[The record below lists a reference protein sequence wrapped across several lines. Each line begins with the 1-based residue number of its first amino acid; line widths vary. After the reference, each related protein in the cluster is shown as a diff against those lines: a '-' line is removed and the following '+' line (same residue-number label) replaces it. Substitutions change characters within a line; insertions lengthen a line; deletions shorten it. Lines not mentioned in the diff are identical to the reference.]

1 MTIFLWFSIL
11 AGTAL
16 TGNSQTLW
24 QNSFG
29 IVPLHSTRSDVE
41 RLYGVSTDSCRCNF
55 RTSKE
60 AIHVTFASE
69 SCAGPVF
76 GWNVPRDTVLEFT
89 VFPSAPGRLS
99 ETETDLKGFVE
110 RYSPD
115 DVSPYYTNVDKGVV
129 FSVQDGYIFS
139 FTYFPPPK
147 ETGKRCAGFPPYDGI
162 PPPNPLATI
171 YHRQQIHVESRLDNL
186 ASELSGNTRFRG
198 YIIAY
203 AGKKSRRGE
212 AKQMLD
218 IAMKY
223 LINKQMISP
232 DRIVAIDG
240 GYRDTSQYDLFAL
253 SKEMPAPTPTPTI
266 PSNRVQFVGPGK
278 MRRLPKTRYNYNH
291 DMR

>member
-1 MTIFLWFSIL
+1 MRILLWFSIF
-11 AGTAL
+11 AGSVV

-29 IVPLHSTRSDVE
+29 IVPLHSTRSEVE
-41 RLYGVSTDSCRCNF
+41 RLYGVSTDPCHCNF
-55 RTSKE
+55 RTAKE
-60 AIHVTFASE
+60 AIHVTFASAH
-69 SCAGPVF
+69 CGGPVF
-76 GWNVPRDTVLEFT
+76 GWNVPADTVLEFT
-89 VFPSAPGRLS
+89 VIPNAPTRFS
-99 ETETDLKGFVE
+99 EIASDLKGFVE

-115 DVSPYYTNVDKGVV
+115 DVTPYYTNVDKGVV
-129 FSVQDGYIFS
+129 FSVQDGYVINIR
-139 FTYFPPPK
+139 YFPPNK
-147 ETGKRCAGFPPYDGI
+147 EIGTRCAGFPPYDGI

-171 YHRQQIHVESRLDNL
+171 YDRQQIHVESRLDNL
-186 ASELSGNTRFRG
+186 ASELSANTRFRG

-253 SKEMPAPTPTPTI
+253 NKEIPAPTPTPTI
-266 PSNRVQFVGPGK
+266 PSNRVQIVGPGNT
-278 MRRLPKTRYNYNH
+278 RRLPKTRYNYNH
-291 DMR
+291 GMR